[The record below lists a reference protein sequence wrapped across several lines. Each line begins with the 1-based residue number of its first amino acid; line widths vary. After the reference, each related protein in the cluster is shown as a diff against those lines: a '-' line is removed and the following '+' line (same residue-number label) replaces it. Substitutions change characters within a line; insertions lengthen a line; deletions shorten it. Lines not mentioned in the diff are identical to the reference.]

1 MRKRNRVVVMCLT
14 TLLIVMLG
22 IGVTFAASAAASMD

>member
-1 MRKRNRVVVMCLT
+1 MRKRNRVAAMCLT
-14 TLLIVMLG
+14 TLLMVILG